1 MSLAAVSEAHHSW
14 AALLWAVA
22 LVTVY
27 GGRIWFGHQFTSQSA
42 QQQQADTRRWR
53 LRAVVAAT
61 LSGLVWGPGTFMLWR
76 LADDR
81 ERVFVVAVLS
91 GLLAAVASLLAA
103 LRPAFVG
110 FVTPVWAGLLASLVS
125 TASTAT
131 EVAMAAMTVVLL
143 PLLLRATRTMH
154 DEFERTTA
162 LMLAQEQLTL
172 DLEAT
177 RDAAVAAA
185 RARSDFVS
193 MMSHELRTPLNG
205 VVGLTTLLLDTELNA
220 DQKQLAT
227 GAHASAEML
236 MSLING
242 VLDLSK
248 IDAGKLELDN
258 AAFDLPRE
266 LRALGA
272 VLAMRAREKELGFSI
287 DIEGQVPASLWGD
300 WFRLRQVLVNLVG
313 NALKFTERGDVSVS
327 LVMQA
332 ATPTQVTARFEVKDT
347 GIGMTA
353 EQLARV
359 FQPFAQAAPST
370 ARRFGGSGL
379 GLSISERLVTLMGG
393 TLTVDSAEGRGSTFS
408 FSVPLEVRA
417 TAGAPHL
424 PLAAGLR
431 SGRVAVC
438 DDNDV
443 NLTVAARLV
452 ERLGFEVERARDG
465 VELLALMEARPCDV
479 VLLDLQM
486 PGLDGYDTLTRLRA
500 TGRLIAVAALTA
512 SASVV
517 ERDRCLAAGFDAFL
531 TKPLN
536 VAELTLTLD
545 RLRQL
550 TPSGLA
556 H

>member
-1 MSLAAVSEAHHSW
+1 MGCTHIFCFDDHC
-14 AALLWAVA
+14 
-22 LVTVY
+22 
-27 GGRIWFGHQFTSQSA
+27 RI
-42 QQQQADTRRWR
+42 
-53 LRAVVAAT
+53 
-61 LSGLVWGPGTFMLWR
+61 
-76 LADDR
+76 
-81 ERVFVVAVLS
+81 
-91 GLLAAVASLLAA
+91 
-103 LRPAFVG
+103 AF
-110 FVTPVWAGLLASLVS
+110 
-125 TASTAT
+125 
-131 EVAMAAMTVVLL
+131 
-143 PLLLRATRTMH
+143 
-154 DEFERTTA
+154 
-162 LMLAQEQLTL
+162 
-172 DLEAT
+172 
-177 RDAAVAAA
+177 
-185 RARSDFVS
+185 
-193 MMSHELRTPLNG
+193 
-205 VVGLTTLLLDTELNA
+205 
-220 DQKQLAT
+220 
-227 GAHASAEML
+227 
-236 MSLING
+236 
-242 VLDLSK
+242 
-248 IDAGKLELDN
+248 
-258 AAFDLPRE
+258 
-266 LRALGA
+266 
-272 VLAMRAREKELGFSI
+272 
-287 DIEGQVPASLWGD
+287 
-300 WFRLRQVLVNLVG
+300 
-313 NALKFTERGDVSVS
+313 
-327 LVMQA
+327 
-332 ATPTQVTARFEVKDT
+332 
-347 GIGMTA
+347 

-417 TAGAPHL
+417 TAGAPH
-424 PLAAGLR
+424 PPRAAGLR

-465 VELLALMEARPCDV
+465 VELLALMEARPCDL

-486 PGLDGYDTLTRLRA
+486 PGLDGYDTLIRLRA
-500 TGRLIAVAALTA
+500 AGRLIPVAALTA